1 MSPQCETPCPS
12 AEERRWW
19 LLRNSFLLCSV
30 SITRNR
36 ERIRMAQ
43 RKCGS
48 LSVENTWFLGPACS
62 SVLFL
67 SRHILLS
74 EACSTCDC
82 GLRCK
87 CDRNVGKDVRPVS
100 FHINWGEPGKY
111 LDALSGKDCQGG
123 FLWDFSLHAS
133 SRRERD
139 HIQSNAEV
147 GVEIKTLT
155 SYFQWE
161 LVGLTS
167 PFCNGPKLHGNH
179 TTSHPFRT
187 NCDFDW
193 RYRVQK
199 HTWNHPLR
207 FILPPIVNLA
217 VPHGLKLH

>member
-123 FLWDFSLHAS
+123 FLWGFSLHAS

-147 GVEIKTLT
+147 GVEIKTNKLFSVAVSGSYITFLQWSQT
-155 SYFQWE
+155 SWE
-161 LVGLTS
+161 SHHFPSLQD
-167 PFCNGPKLHGNH
+167 KL
-179 TTSHPFRT
+179 
-187 NCDFDW
+187 W
-193 RYRVQK
+193 L
-199 HTWNHPLR
+199 W
-207 FILPPIVNLA
+207 
-217 VPHGLKLH
+217 LKI